1 MKAPYIMMVCALLLS
16 TIGSVYAQKVFEQGI
31 SITEI
36 NGSYSITCFS
46 EPAHPAGVNGDITVF
61 ADMPYSRRLTF
72 TLGDSNSNG
81 VEDNSATLIFPDDFN
96 ANYAQDF
103 AVLCSMW
110 SGSDRDEEGA
120 YNSITAEFWQ
130 YIYIDSSVRFRQGL
144 IMPESIHPGGSID
157 IVCFSEPAYD
167 TNTVDG
173 IIIVKTPDGRTY
185 FKSREFIKGDIDGNG
200 VSDDHTILRFPDDF
214 TSHPLADT
222 NTMGEYTV
230 FCDLTSG
237 TRDALGVVLHT
248 GEFLQAFWVSFNVIP
263 EGMVGTLLLLCSS
276 IMVLVLY
283 VRGYK
288 VKRTR

>member
-1 MKAPYIMMVCALLLS
+1 MKTLTYMVMVYALLLPS
-16 TIGSVYAQKVFEQGI
+16 IGYTYAQKVFEQGI

-46 EPAHPAGVNGDITVF
+46 EPVHPSGVNGDITII
-61 ADMPYSRRLTF
+61 ADRPYSRTLTF
-72 TLGDSNSNG
+72 TPGDSNYNG

-96 ANYAQDF
+96 ANYTQDF
-103 AVLCSMW
+103 TVLCNMW

-120 YNSITAEFWQ
+120 YSSITAEFWQ
-130 YIYIDSSVRFRQGL
+130 SIYTDGSVRFRQGL

-157 IVCFSEPAYD
+157 IVCFSEPAHG

-173 IIIVKTPDGRTY
+173 IIIVKIPDERTY

-200 VSDDHTILRFPDDF
+200 VSDDYTILRFPDDF
-214 TSHPLADT
+214 TSYPPADT

-230 FCDLTSG
+230 FCDLTNG
-237 TRDALGVVLHT
+237 TRDAGGVVLHT
-248 GEFLQAFWVSFNVIP
+248 GEFLQAFWVSFHVIP
-263 EGMVGTLLLLCSS
+263 EGIVGTLLLLCSS

-283 VRGYK
+283 GRR
-288 VKRTR
+288 VKG